1 MVLAVRAK
9 RIVVMNM
16 RYLTLSP
23 YLRLMRLDKP
33 VGTYLVLLPAL
44 MALWLAAEGFPPL
57 WELLVFVAGA
67 FVMRSAGCV
76 INDYADRDW
85 DGAVAR
91 TCDRPLACGEVT
103 PQAALRLFV
112 GLLLLGGGLVL
123 TLRAEVLLW
132 SLGAVFLATLY
143 PFTKRWVYYPQL
155 FLGLAFAWA
164 IPMSFVAVLGEMP
177 SGGWWLFA
185 VTVIWALIYDTWY
198 ALVDRDDDLKVGIK
212 STAILFGRYL
222 GIIMAGLMLLMLWL
236 LLQLGDA
243 FALLWSWSLAVWL
256 VAGHFVW
263 QLWLVRGGQRA
274 AAFRAFKSNIWI
286 GVTLWL
292 GVVLSYL

>member
-1 MVLAVRAK
+1 MR
-9 RIVVMNM
+9 VM
-16 RYLTLSP
+16 TP
-23 YLRLMRLDKP
+23 FFRLMRLDKP

-44 MALWLAAEGFPPL
+44 MALWLAAGGMPPL

-103 PQAALRLFV
+103 PKAALMLFA
-112 GLLLLGGGLVL
+112 GLLLLGGVLVL
-123 TLRAEVLLW
+123 TLRMEVLLW
-132 SLGAVFLATLY
+132 ALGAVVLATLY

-164 IPMSFVAVLGEMP
+164 VPMGFVAVLGEMP
-177 SGGWWLFA
+177 ADGWWLFA
-185 VTVIWALIYDTWY
+185 VTVVWALIYDTWY
-198 ALVDRDDDLKVGIK
+198 ALVDRDDDLTVGIK

-222 GIIMAGLMLLMLWL
+222 GVIMALLMLLMLWL
-236 LLQLGDA
+236 LLQLGEA
-243 FALLWSWSLAVWL
+243 FALTQPWLLAVVM
-256 VAGHFVW
+256 VAVHFAW
-263 QLWLVRGGQRA
+263 QLWLVREGERE
-274 AAFRAFKSNIWI
+274 AAFRAFKSNIGI
-286 GVTLWL
+286 GVVLWL
-292 GVVLSYL
+292 GVVLSFR